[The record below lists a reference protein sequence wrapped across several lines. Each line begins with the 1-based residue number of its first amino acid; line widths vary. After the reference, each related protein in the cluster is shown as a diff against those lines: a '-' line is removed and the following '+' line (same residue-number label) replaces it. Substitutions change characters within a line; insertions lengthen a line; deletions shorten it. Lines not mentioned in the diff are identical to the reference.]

1 MRIVRKI
8 LKYLLYIFAILLIPF
23 IIEGMLNFYDNQ
35 YNAMTRPNAIVTRS
49 GGVHEGV
56 NERLFNEIRFRS
68 EGISVKLRCS
78 GLTDVEA
85 ESTIK
90 RLTGVFIIRTEEE
103 YKNKEPGVS
112 FDFKLH
118 SILKRPLNSVSSHY
132 GVDNI
137 DLLTNY
143 EIECNIKPISFVDE
157 GKARDALTREFE
169 NGEKVYFEIQLN
181 GRVPPE
187 TEFVFTYSMSPRS
200 VLRGTPLYGLDEKIL
215 SSMGLSW

>member
-1 MRIVRKI
+1 MVA
-8 LKYLLYIFAILLIPF
+8 IFLIPF

-35 YNAMTRPNAIVTRS
+35 YNAMTRPNAIVTKS
-49 GGVHEGV
+49 GGVHEGS
-56 NERLFNEIRFRS
+56 NERLFNETRFRS
-68 EGISVKLRCS
+68 EGVAVKLRS
-78 GLTDVEA
+78 TGLTEVEA
-85 ESTIK
+85 DSTIK

-112 FDFKLH
+112 FDFKLE
-118 SILKRPLNSVSSHY
+118 SILKRPLNTVSSRY

-157 GKARDALTREFE
+157 GKARDALSREFE
-169 NGEKVYFEIQLN
+169 QGEKVYFEIQLN

-200 VLRGTPLYGLDEKIL
+200 ILRGTALYGLDEKIL
-215 SSMGLSW
+215 SAIGLTW